1 MKILHTSDWHLGKK
15 LEKISRLPEQ
25 ELVLKEI
32 CEIADKEDVNAVVIA
47 GDLYDIFNPGTDAIE
62 LFYRTLKILSKN
74 GKRAV
79 IALAGNHDSPDRI
92 EAPDPLAR
100 ECGIIFSGYPHT
112 EIKPFMLETGLGVTK
127 SEKGFIEVTVPGDK
141 VPLRVLFTPYA
152 NEYRLRTYLG
162 DEQREGEFREALQE
176 MWGGLAKTYCDAKGI
191 NILVTHL
198 YMVKKDGEMPE
209 EPEDEKPILHIG
221 GTQAVY
227 TGNVPKE
234 MQYVALGHLHRHI
247 EAEAKQCPV
256 VYSGSPVAYSM
267 SEAGQKKS
275 VIIVDLK
282 PGKPAKFRR
291 VELSKGKCLER
302 KKFKAINKAVKWLS
316 DNQNAL
322 VELTVVSDTYLS
334 AEDQR
339 RLHDAHPGIVAII
352 PETVSGAD
360 SSGDNGE
367 LKLADLSKGIDELF
381 ADYFKYKHA
390 QEPSKEIVSLFKE
403 ILAAEDVA

>member
-25 ELVLKEI
+25 KLVLKEI
-32 CEIADKEDVNAVVIA
+32 CEIADKEDVNAIVIA
-47 GDLYDIFNPGTDAIE
+47 GDLYDAFNPGADAIE
-62 LFYRTLKILSKN
+62 LFYRTLKVLSKN

-79 IALAGNHDSPDRI
+79 ITLAGNHDSPDRI

-127 SEKGFIEVTVPGDK
+127 SEKGFIEVAVPGDK
-141 VPLRVLFTPYA
+141 APLRVLFTPYA
-152 NEYRLRTYLG
+152 NEYRLKTYLG
-162 DEQREGEFREALQE
+162 DEQREDEFREVLQE
-176 MWGGLAKTYCDAKGI
+176 MWSGLAKKHCDNKGI
-191 NILVTHL
+191 NILATHL
-198 YMVKKDGEMPE
+198 YMVKKDGEIPE
-209 EPEDEKPILHIG
+209 EPEDEKSILHIG
-221 GTQAVY
+221 GAQAVH
-227 TGNVPKE
+227 TDNVPQE

-247 EAEAKQCPV
+247 ETEVKQCPV

-267 SEAGQKKS
+267 SEAGRKKS
-275 VIIVDLK
+275 VVIVDLK

-291 VELSKGKCLER
+291 VELSKGKSLER
-302 KKFKAINKAVKWLS
+302 KKFKAIDKAVKWLS

-352 PETVSGAD
+352 PEMTSGTD
-360 SSGDNGE
+360 FSGDNE
-367 LKLADLSKGIDELF
+367 EIKVADLSKGIEELF
-381 ADYFKYKHA
+381 VDYFKYKHA
-390 QEPSKEIVSLFKE
+390 QEPGKEIVSLFRE

>member
-25 ELVLKEI
+25 KLVLKEI
-32 CEIADKEDVNAVVIA
+32 CEIADKEDVDAVVIA
-47 GDLYDIFNPGTDAIE
+47 GDLYDGFNPGTDAIE
-62 LFYRTLKILSKN
+62 LFYRTLKTLSKN
-74 GKRAV
+74 GNRAV

-92 EAPDPLAR
+92 EAPNPLAR

-112 EIKPFMLETGLGVTK
+112 EIKPFMLESGLGVTK
-127 SEKGFIEVTVPGDK
+127 SEKGFIEVAVPGTK

-162 DEQREGEFREALQE
+162 DEQREGEFREVLQE
-176 MWGGLAKTYCDAKGI
+176 LWDGLAKKYCDDKGI
-191 NILVTHL
+191 NILATHL

-221 GTQAVY
+221 GAQAVY

-234 MQYVALGHLHRHI
+234 MHYVALGHLHRHI
-247 EAEAKQCPV
+247 EAGTKQCPV
-256 VYSGSPVAYSM
+256 AYSGSPIAYSM

-282 PGKPAKFRR
+282 PKKPAKFRR
-291 VELSKGKCLER
+291 VELSKGKSLER
-302 KKFKAINKAVKWLS
+302 KKFKDIDKAVKWLS

-322 VELTVVSDTYLS
+322 VELTIVSDTYLS
-334 AEDQR
+334 AE
-339 RLHDAHPGIVAII
+339 
-352 PETVSGAD
+352 
-360 SSGDNGE
+360 
-367 LKLADLSKGIDELF
+367 
-381 ADYFKYKHA
+381 
-390 QEPSKEIVSLFKE
+390 
-403 ILAAEDVA
+403 

>member
-32 CEIADKEDVNAVVIA
+32 CEIADKEDVDAVVIA
-47 GDLYDIFNPGTDAIE
+47 GDLYDVFNPGTDAIE
-62 LFYRTLKILSKN
+62 LFYKTLKTLSNN
-74 GKRAV
+74 GKRVV

-127 SEKGFIEVTVPGDK
+127 SEKGFIEVVVPGDK
-141 VPLRVLFTPYA
+141 APLRVLFTPYA

-162 DEQREGEFREALQE
+162 DEQREDEFREILQE
-176 MWGGLAKTYCDAKGI
+176 MWSGLAEKYCDDKGV
-191 NILVTHL
+191 NILATHL

-209 EPEDEKPILHIG
+209 EPEEEKPILHIG
-221 GTQAVY
+221 GAQAVY
-227 TGNVPKE
+227 TGNVPQE

-247 EAEAKQCPV
+247 HTEAKQCPV

-267 SEAGQKKS
+267 SEAGRKKS
-275 VIIVDLK
+275 VVIADLK
-282 PGKPAKFRR
+282 PGVPAKFRR
-291 VELSKGKCLER
+291 VELSKGKNLER
-302 KKFKAINKAVKWLS
+302 KKFKDINKAVKWLL
-316 DNQNAL
+316 DNQNVL
-322 VELTVVSDTYLS
+322 VELTIVSDTYLS

-339 RLHDAHPGIVAII
+339 RLHDTHSGIVAII
-352 PETVSGAD
+352 PETASGAD
-360 SSGDNGE
+360 FSGDDRE
-367 LKLADLSKGIDELF
+367 LKLADLSKGIEELF
-381 ADYFKYKHA
+381 VDYFKYKHA
-390 QEPSKEIVSLFKE
+390 QEPGKEIMSLFRE
-403 ILAAEDVA
+403 ILAAEDVV